1 MMLKEKSSPWARLK
15 YLYVLPLAAIA
26 VTAFARPEVSETVK
40 EISTVKVNDLSAIV
54 ETKVAESVPED
65 SVVFEIV
72 ERMPEFPGGIK
83 ACMDYLQKN
92 MRYPEAAKKAGMQG
106 CVTVRFVVDKEGNIK
121 EPKVL
126 RSVDKE
132 FDAEAIRLVK
142 TMPKWNPGKQ
152 RDVPVAVKF
161 TLPVKFQLDG
171 DSAAQAVEETAEE
184 IGSPLYIVNGKEID
198 EAIISALD
206 HSKIAEVTIWKD
218 EKAVELYGEKAKNGV
233 MVITLKGASSDNNAD
248 KDGSL
253 QGTVIKIQNAPAQD
267 DFKMEGKVVDEK
279 GGPVIGAAV
288 LIEGTNR
295 GTVTDLDGRF
305 ILPVSKNEVIVV
317 SFIDMQTV
325 KVKAAPKVTITMKA
339 E

>member
-15 YLYVLPLAAIA
+15 YLYVLPLAAVA
-26 VTAFARPEVSETVK
+26 VTVFARPEVSNAVE
-40 EISTVKVNDLSAIV
+40 EISAVKVNDLAAIA

-72 ERMPEFPGGIK
+72 EQMPEFPGGMK
-83 ACMDYLQKN
+83 ACMDYIQKN

-106 CVTVRFVVDKEGNIK
+106 RVMVQFVVDKEGNIMN
-121 EPKVL
+121 PKVL

-142 TMPKWNPGKQ
+142 AMPKWNPGKQ

-161 TLPVKFQLDG
+161 IIPVKFQLDE
-171 DSAAQAVEETAEE
+171 DSAEQTVEATSTKA
-184 IGSPLYIVNGKEID
+184 GSPLCIVNGKEID
-198 EAIISALD
+198 EAILNALD
-206 HSKIAEVTIWKD
+206 HDKIAQVTIWKD
-218 EKAVELYGEKAKNGV
+218 KKAMEIYGEKGKNGV
-233 MVITLKGASSDNNAD
+233 MLITLKDAASDNNVD
-248 KDGSL
+248 NDSSL
-253 QGTVIKIQNAPAQD
+253 RGTVIKIRNTPAQAD
-267 DFKMEGKVVDEK
+267 LKMEGKVVDEK
-279 GGPVIGAAV
+279 GQPIIGASV

-305 ILPVSKNEVIVV
+305 IMPASKDDVIVV